1 MNITDLSLE
10 DRPREKFEAKGPGAL
25 STAELLAILIGSGTS
40 EENAVALMQR
50 VMHSCDE
57 SLKALGKMSIKDL
70 CKFKGGGTG
79 QSHYHPGCLRTGQP
93 PYAGGGYA
101 ARTVQFVETHLRLL

>member
-70 CKFKGGGTG
+70 CKFKGVGPAKAITILAACELGNR
-79 QSHYHPGCLRTGQP
+79 RT
-93 PYAGGGYA
+93 
-101 ARTVQFVETHLRLL
+101 L